1 MSAIARDKRA
11 RAEEIA
17 SDLIELFASSD
28 GRTRD
33 EVLSDIAAL
42 EVEAREQRLKDG
54 LLKLLDDRSTWGLEN
69 ALNPEEVRRA
79 LFGRA
84 TERRLALGPGERF
97 DRGAVI
103 AEVARDREA
112 TAELLEAAL
121 FADLRGANVLSRI
134 RAALRRAAR
143 RCLRARAGPGGPL
156 TCGARRGRRALRFAR
171 RGAGALSSA
180 QISRV
185 ASHRCRARQELRS
198 YHRRPHEPL
207 RVGDQVRSQDG
218 SAPSAARGVRGL
230 EARGRHQM
238 GQRATPAEVPSGK
251 GGGGGSAD
259 PSFREEPP
267 MPDEL
272 AALVRTFGQLQTDW
286 KASPGRVVLDL
297 PGVGLSVPDLVFQR
311 GSDKIYLE
319 SLGYW
324 SREAVFR
331 RVDLVRQGLSA
342 KIVFAVSS
350 RLRVSEELLDEDASG
365 ALYVYKGTMSARTI
379 LSHLDRLSQ
388 R

>member
-1 MSAIARDKRA
+1 VRCASPGAARALFRRLKFLGLLHTVVARDKSYEVTIDGPMSLFESVTKYGHKLAQLLPLLEGCEAWKLAADIKWGKERRPLKFRLE
-11 RAEEIA
+11 RAE
-17 SDLIELFASSD
+17 
-28 GRTRD
+28 
-33 EVLSDIAAL
+33 
-42 EVEAREQRLKDG
+42 K
-54 LLKLLDDRSTWGLEN
+54 
-69 ALNPEEVRRA
+69 
-79 LFGRA
+79 
-84 TERRLALGPGERF
+84 
-97 DRGAVI
+97 
-103 AEVARDREA
+103 
-112 TAELLEAAL
+112 
-121 FADLRGANVLSRI
+121 
-134 RAALRRAAR
+134 
-143 RCLRARAGPGGPL
+143 
-156 TCGARRGRRALRFAR
+156 
-171 RGAGALSSA
+171 
-180 QISRV
+180 
-185 ASHRCRARQELRS
+185 
-198 YHRRPHEPL
+198 
-207 RVGDQVRSQDG
+207 
-218 SAPSAARGVRGL
+218 
-230 EARGRHQM
+230 
-238 GQRATPAEVPSGK
+238 
-251 GGGGGSAD
+251 GGSAD

-267 MPDEL
+267 LPDEL
-272 AALVRTFGQLQTDW
+272 AALVRTFGQLQTQW